1 MVDPSESARLPRNF
15 HKTFKPE
22 RQYINAMLKYAGSG
36 REGDFQAIGSAT
48 GIPTGISTG
57 KVPAILD
64 YCRGMG
70 LVRLAG
76 QERSAVKKPELTAFG
91 RVVLL
96 EDPYLKTNISQWIAH
111 FNLCG
116 PIKGADVWYQTFFCG
131 LAPLGMNFDRDHLE
145 AYLSSVYGSERTG
158 VVGPMIG
165 MYEDDAAFH
174 ACGALSEV
182 SGRIVRKSAPV
193 NDELGFAYGAW
204 VLEQISDHFPGAGQV
219 SVTDLDRKAGWRTI
233 PGWDIGNHQRVLELV
248 ERKGVIEVDRHM
260 EPWFLRPCAPVLSVW
275 KRIYDDLL

>member
-1 MVDPSESARLPRNF
+1 MLAPAFGQVLPAANGVPHGRVSRLTINTGSITVLHLRAGFVSSVRLP
-15 HKTFKPE
+15 E
-22 RQYINAMLKYAGSG
+22 EISSVVL
-36 REGDFQAIGSAT
+36 GDPKAFS
-48 GIPTGISTG
+48 
-57 KVPAILD
+57 
-64 YCRGMG
+64 
-70 LVRLAG
+70 
-76 QERSAVKKPELTAFG
+76 FG

-96 EDPYLKTNISQWIAH
+96 EDPYLKTGISQWIAH

-116 PIKGADVWYQTFFCG
+116 PIRGADVWYQTFFCG
-131 LAPLGMNFDRDHLE
+131 LAPLGMNFDRDQLE

-174 ACGALSEV
+174 TCGALSEA
-182 SGRIVRKSAPV
+182 SGRVVRKSAPV

-204 VLEQISDHFPGAGQV
+204 VLEQICDHFPGAGQV

-248 ERKGVIEVDRHM
+248 ERKGVLEVDRHM
-260 EPWFLRPCAPVLSVW
+260 EPWLLRPCATALSVW
-275 KRIYDDLL
+275 RRIYDDLL